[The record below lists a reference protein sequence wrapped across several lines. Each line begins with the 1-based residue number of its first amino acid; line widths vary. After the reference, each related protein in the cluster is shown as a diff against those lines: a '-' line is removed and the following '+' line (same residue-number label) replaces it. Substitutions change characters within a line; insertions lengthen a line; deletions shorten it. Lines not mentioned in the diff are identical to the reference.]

1 MAKVELRSSDFV
13 AHLEQLDHLYGPKP
27 GQPSKPV
34 VLVEDNGPIHTSK
47 LSLGALAAR
56 AHWLTIEWLPKYAP
70 ELNNSTLP
78 ILTGLSWS
86 RPSVTARSRR
96 PR

>member
-1 MAKVELRSSDFV
+1 MLYMCALSAKRHNKALADFV
-13 AHLEQLDHLYGPKP
+13 QRMTAAGKPPKVTLIAVAR
-27 GQPSKPV
+27 KL
-34 VLVEDNGPIHTSK
+34 LV
-47 LSLGALAAR
+47 
-56 AHWLTIEWLPKYAP
+56 Y
-70 ELNNSTLP
+70 STLP